1 MNTPI
6 DDFSMPTDLDAVA
19 DRLREITPE
28 AQFRYE
34 ATHSSKC
41 FCSMKHDTLDTK
53 SITQRRSTIKSSDYW
68 KHEAIHYKTIFA
80 NVIFDGLL
88 KQCTADGADNTNST
102 NSANSID
109 WQRVTQLYKRRFAR
123 QGLDAEDLEKHRRTI
138 ETEEYWEHEEECLKH
153 FARIDQENHY
163 ARLWRKL
170 NLPETEGQSH
180 KDQQRSS
187 RGIRRRRRGKK
198 TVIPDGGAE
207 RRRQLH
213 QAFYVVVYGCHRILQ
228 LLPAPSSA

>member
-6 DDFSMPTDLDAVA
+6 EDFSISTDLNAVA

-53 SITQRRSTIKSSDYW
+53 SITERRSTIKSSDYW
-68 KHEAIHYKTIFA
+68 KQEAIHLKTVFA
-80 NVIFDGLL
+80 NVVFDELL
-88 KQCTADGADNTNST
+88 KQCKTDNADNTDN
-102 NSANSID
+102 ANNID
-109 WQRVTQLYKRRFAR
+109 WQKVTQLYKRRFAR
-123 QGLDAEDLEKHRRTI
+123 QGLDAEELEKHRRTI
-138 ETEEYWEHEEECLKH
+138 DTEEYWQHEEECLKH

-170 NLPETEGQSH
+170 NQPETQGQSH
-180 KDQQRSS
+180 KGQQHPS
-187 RGIRRRRRGKK
+187 RGTRRRRRAGKNSN
-198 TVIPDGGAE
+198 T
-207 RRRQLH
+207 RRR
-213 QAFYVVVYGCHRILQ
+213 R
-228 LLPAPSSA
+228 